1 MKARK
6 SILSIAIVL
15 LTVCGYALA
24 DSGTKMYRWVDKD
37 GVVHYGSVIPPEY
50 AQQQSQTLN
59 AHGQVVQTQQAEKT
73 PAQLAAEAKAK
84 QDAEQK
90 AQADAAAKARDK
102 VLLDTYSSTA
112 DITRDRDSKLAAI
125 DTQINV
131 LSGSIASL
139 QTTLAEY
146 QSRASELTEKNKPVP
161 ANLQKQIDTTR
172 QQLVANQQNLLAQQ
186 QHKKQ
191 VSNQFAADIARYQQL
206 TAQQSG
212 G

>member
-1 MKARK
+1 MKARN
-6 SILSIAIVL
+6 SILSIAVVL
-15 LTVCGYALA
+15 LMVCGYALA

-59 AHGQVVQTQQAEKT
+59 AQGQVVQTQQAEKT

-84 QDAEQK
+84 QDADQR
-90 AQADAAAKARDK
+90 AQAAAAAKARDR

-146 QSRASELTEKNKPVP
+146 QSRASELSGSNKPVP

-186 QHKKQ
+186 QRKKQ
-191 VSNQFAADIARYQQL
+191 VSDQFAADMTRYQEL
-206 TAQQSG
+206 TAP
-212 G
+212 

>member
-6 SILSIAIVL
+6 PILSIAIVL

-59 AHGQVVQTQQAEKT
+59 AQGQVVQTQQAEKT

-84 QDAEQK
+84 QEADQK
-90 AQADAAAKARDK
+90 AAAEAAQKARDK
-102 VLLDTYSSTA
+102 VLLDTYASPT

-131 LSGSIASL
+131 LSGTINSL
-139 QTTLAEY
+139 QATLAEY
-146 QSRASELTEKNKPVP
+146 QGRAADLTKSNKPVS

-172 QQLVANQQNLLAQQ
+172 EQLVQNQQSLLQQQ

-191 VSNQFAADIARYQQL
+191 VSDQFAADIARYQQL
-206 TAQQSG
+206 TAPQPG

>member
-1 MKARK
+1 MKARN
-6 SILSIAIVL
+6 SILSITAVL
-15 LTVCGYALA
+15 LMVCGYALA
-24 DSGTKMYRWVDKD
+24 DNSSTKMYRWVDKD

-59 AHGQVVQTQQAEKT
+59 AQGQVVQTQQAEKT
-73 PAQLAAEAKAK
+73 PAQLAAEAKARR
-84 QDAEQK
+84 DAELK
-90 AQADAAAKARDK
+90 AQADAAAKARDR

-146 QSRASELTEKNKPVP
+146 QSRASELSGSNKPVP

-186 QHKKQ
+186 QRKKQ
-191 VSNQFAADIARYQQL
+191 VSDQFAADMARYQQL
-206 TAQQSG
+206 TG
-212 G
+212 P

>member
-1 MKARK
+1 MKAK
-6 SILSIAIVL
+6 NSILPIAIVL
-15 LTVCGYALA
+15 LTMCGYALA

-59 AHGQVVQTQQAEKT
+59 AQGQVVQTQQAEKT

-84 QDAEQK
+84 QDAELK
-90 AQADAAAKARDK
+90 AQADTAAKARDK

-131 LSGSIASL
+131 LSGSIANL

-146 QSRASELTEKNKPVP
+146 QSRASELTGSNKPVP

-191 VSNQFAADIARYQQL
+191 VSDQFAADMARYQQL
-206 TAQQSG
+206 TAP
-212 G
+212 